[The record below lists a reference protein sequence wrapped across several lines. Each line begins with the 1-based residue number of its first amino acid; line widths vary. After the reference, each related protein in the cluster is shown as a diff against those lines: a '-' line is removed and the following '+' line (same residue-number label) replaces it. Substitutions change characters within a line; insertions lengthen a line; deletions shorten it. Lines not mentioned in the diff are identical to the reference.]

1 VQLILVPFLTAW
13 TFGDG
18 FLSKLYMDDEAGCLC
33 LHLVCGF
40 TAFIGALFIGPRL
53 GKFEPLQRNEDFDD
67 DESEEEERT
76 IVSAQ
81 TLLKKKSQKQIDKV
95 ARRFDLQ
102 LSAKSKNL
110 FVQLEKV
117 RKIVRKSDND
127 SFFARN
133 SDLTMFIGTILMWIS
148 LAHLSAGI
156 TLSFAKNNK
165 DCN

>member
-1 VQLILVPFLTAW
+1 MTAW

-18 FLSKLYMDDEAGCLC
+18 FLAKLYMDDEAGCLC

-53 GKFEPLQRNEDFDD
+53 GKFEPLQRNEDFDED
-67 DESEEEERT
+67 DSDTEEEQLV
-76 IVSAQ
+76 VSPQ

-110 FVQLEKV
+110 FLQLEKV
-117 RKIVRKSDND
+117 RKIVRKSDD
-127 SFFARN
+127 DGFFARN

-156 TLSFAKNNK
+156 TLPFSKNNK